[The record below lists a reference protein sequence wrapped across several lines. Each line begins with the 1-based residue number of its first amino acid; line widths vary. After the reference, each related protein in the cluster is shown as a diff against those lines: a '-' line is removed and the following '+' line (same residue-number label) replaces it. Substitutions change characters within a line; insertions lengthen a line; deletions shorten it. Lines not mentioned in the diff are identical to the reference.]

1 MISFKILFNAWPMC
15 RWPFAYG
22 GPSWM
27 LKFLTAFWRFFS
39 FFHKPCALRTMIL
52 VFVVHFVG
60 DFRALGN
67 LSLGV
72 KVSLC
77 SPFFTLILKFANFTP
92 VLVKSH

>member
-1 MISFKILFNAWPMC
+1 MDVEAFSRILAV
-15 RWPFAYG
+15 
-22 GPSWM
+22 
-27 LKFLTAFWRFFS
+27 FLHFFIN
-39 FFHKPCALRTMIL
+39 LRSSYHDL

-60 DFRALGN
+60 DFRASGN